1 MKLNYFTLLFGIL
14 FSLEVHSQQHNQANE
29 NVKPIQICESDLK
42 WSDTK
47 PPLLPGAK
55 VAVVEGN
62 PKTTGHFTLRIK
74 FPPYYKI
81 PPHTHPVDERTLVLK
96 GVINIGFG
104 DVLDTT
110 NAKRLTPGCFY
121 LNPAG
126 VHHYFFTSA
135 EETEIQISTNG
146 PWGLDLV
153 GEK

>member
-1 MKLNYFTLLFGIL
+1 MKSIVAVFICFA
-14 FSLEVHSQQHNQANE
+14 SLIVRAQQPVNNSTTPVPA
-29 NVKPIQICESDLK
+29 QICESDLK
-42 WSDTK
+42 WMDTK

-62 PKTTGHFTLRIK
+62 PKSGGHFTIRLK

-81 PPHTHPVDERTLVLK
+81 PPHTHPVDERTTVIS

-110 NAKRLTPGCFY
+110 QAKRLTPGCFY

-126 VHHYFFTSA
+126 VHHYFFTS
-135 EETEIQISTNG
+135 EKETEIQISTIG
-146 PWGLDLV
+146 PWGLDLIQ
-153 GEK
+153 K

>member
-1 MKLNYFTLLFGIL
+1 MCKLYIVTFMCIAFFN
-14 FSLEVHSQQHNQANE
+14 SHAQQPSSNQL
-29 NVKPIQICESDLK
+29 KPKQICESELI
-42 WSDTK
+42 WSNTK

-55 VAVVEGN
+55 VAVVDGD
-62 PKTTGHFTLRIK
+62 PKSNGHFTLRLK

-104 DVLDTT
+104 DVLDTA

-126 VHHYFFTSA
+126 VHHFFFTSA

-146 PWGLDLV
+146 PWGLDV
-153 GEK
+153 IGEK

>member
-1 MKLNYFTLLFGIL
+1 MKTLTIVILSLFFL
-14 FSLEVHSQQHNQANE
+14 KVSAQNSSSVADKALPKQV
-29 NVKPIQICESDLK
+29 CETDLV

-62 PKTTGHFTLRIK
+62 PKTGGHFTLRLK

-81 PPHTHPVDERTLVLK
+81 PPHTHPVDERTIVLK
-96 GVINIGFG
+96 GAINIGFG
-104 DVLDTT
+104 DVLDTA

-126 VHHYFFTSA
+126 IHHYFFTSA

-146 PWGLDLV
+146 PWGLDLI
-153 GEK
+153 EK

>member
-1 MKLNYFTLLFGIL
+1 MSKFFIITFMCLVLVK
-14 FSLEVHSQQHNQANE
+14 VHAQQPSSNPQ
-29 NVKPIQICESDLK
+29 KPKQICNSDLQ

-55 VAVVEGN
+55 VAVVEGD
-62 PKTTGHFTLRIK
+62 PKSNGHFTLRLK

-96 GVINIGFG
+96 GAINIGFG
-104 DVLDTT
+104 DALDTT

-126 VHHYFFTSA
+126 VHHYFFTSS

-146 PWGLDLV
+146 PWGLDV
-153 GEK
+153 IGEK

>member
-1 MKLNYFTLLFGIL
+1 MNPIFIL
-14 FSLEVHSQQHNQANE
+14 VFFLISMSGYAQEKIQFNSE
-29 NVKPIQICESDLK
+29 PKQICESDLQ

-62 PKTTGHFTLRIK
+62 PKSAGHFTLRIK

-96 GVINIGFG
+96 GTINIGFG
-104 DVLDTT
+104 DILDTT
-110 NAKRLTPGCFY
+110 KARILTPGCFY

-126 VHHYFFTSA
+126 VHHFFFTSA

-146 PWGLDLV
+146 PWGLDLI
-153 GEK
+153 GKK

>member
-1 MKLNYFTLLFGIL
+1 MKSIVAIFICFA
-14 FSLEVHSQQHNQANE
+14 SLIAHAQQPVNKSTTP
-29 NVKPIQICESDLK
+29 VPVQICESDLK

-47 PPLLPGAK
+47 PPLLPRAK

-62 PKTTGHFTLRIK
+62 PKTGGHFTIRLK

-81 PPHTHPVDERTLVLK
+81 PPHTHPVDERTTVIS

-126 VHHYFFTSA
+126 VHHYFFTS
-135 EETEIQISTNG
+135 EKETEIQISTIG
-146 PWGLDLV
+146 PWGLDLIQ
-153 GEK
+153 K

>member
-1 MKLNYFTLLFGIL
+1 MKATLILIVFL
-14 FSLEVHSQQHNQANE
+14 FSISVYAQEKVNSNLKS
-29 NVKPIQICESDLK
+29 KQICNSDLQ

-55 VAVVEGN
+55 VAVVEGD
-62 PKTTGHFTLRIK
+62 PKSNGHFTLRLK

-81 PPHTHPVDERTLVLK
+81 PAHTHPVDERTLVLK
-96 GVINIGFG
+96 GAINIGYG

-126 VHHYFFTSA
+126 VHHYFFTSS

-146 PWGLDLV
+146 PWGLDLI

>member
-1 MKLNYFTLLFGIL
+1 MRKLIIVFFMCCLVT
-14 FSLEVHSQQHNQANE
+14 SLHAQQSSSNPQ
-29 NVKPIQICESDLK
+29 KPLQICESDLQ

-62 PKTTGHFTLRIK
+62 PKAGGHFTLRLK

-96 GVINIGFG
+96 GAINIGFG
-104 DVLDTT
+104 DVLDTA

-146 PWGLDLV
+146 PWGLDLLDP
-153 GEK
+153 KH

>member
-1 MKLNYFTLLFGIL
+1 MKSTSILILLFISISA
-14 FSLEVHSQQHNQANE
+14 FAQEKIQSNI
-29 NVKPIQICESDLK
+29 KPKQICETDLQ

-55 VAVVEGN
+55 VAVVEGD
-62 PKTTGHFTLRIK
+62 PKSNGHFTLRLK

-96 GVINIGFG
+96 GTINIGFG
-104 DVLDTT
+104 DVLDTA

-126 VHHYFFTSA
+126 VHHFFFTSV

-146 PWGLDLV
+146 PWGLELV
-153 GEK
+153 GRNDK